1 MTKSA
6 SMLWLFYLILGLGIF
21 PVPANGIDLPLV
33 FQWTSSN
40 TFSIYPEQIGKQYSW
55 NEFYRLDA
63 SIDSLVYKDMQ
74 LSLALRSHANFL
86 TTYMSVE
93 KAIIS
98 YQAQGFSTGA
108 EVIPTGYGIQ
118 DEYQPARIVNPA
130 QDEFLFQPSRFNGLF
145 IRYGKD
151 MVWQAEA
158 GGNEHNLAVG
168 KVSCSYLLNH
178 NAGMIRLSQEVR
190 TFESHLHKPV
200 CTSALDIHIDNNYYA
215 VQSLIAVAAYPAFE
229 DKAAA
234 ISPMMLAEALYYP
247 LPGLFVHLSA
257 SSSEAYT
264 ADYRNTCSEASVGSQ
279 FGDFTV
285 SAGYNREHNDFV
297 NQWGTTLL
305 CKWHPVPQTNIGVYG
320 SLYDPASGNQYY
332 RLGMQA
338 ELSFGI

>member
-63 SIDSLVYKDMQ
+63 SIDSLVYKDIQ

-98 YQAQGFSTGA
+98 YQAPRFSVGA
-108 EVIPTGYGIQ
+108 ELIPTGYGIR
-118 DEYQPARIVNPA
+118 DEYHPARMVNPA
-130 QDEFLFQPSRFNGLF
+130 QDDYLFQPSRFNGLF
-145 IRYGKD
+145 IRSGRG

-158 GGNEHNLAVG
+158 GGNEYNLAVG
-168 KVSCSYLLNH
+168 KVSCAYH
-178 NAGMIRLSQEVR
+178 TTDNAGMIRLSQEVR
-190 TFESHLHKPV
+190 TFDSHLHKPV
-200 CTSALDIHIDNNYYA
+200 STSALDIHIAQNNYA

-229 DKAAA
+229 DKAAD

-257 SSSEAYT
+257 SSSDAYT
-264 ADYRNTCSEASVGSQ
+264 ADYRNTCSEASLGSKY
-279 FGDFTV
+279 GDFIL
-285 SAGYNREHNDFV
+285 SAGYTHEHNDFGR
-297 NQWGTTLL
+297 QWSATLL
-305 CKWHPVPQTNIGVYG
+305 CKWHPVSQTSVGIYG

-332 RLGMQA
+332 RFGMQA